1 MLVDLENM
9 QILTMTTSVFISC
22 LIWLLTLSEIKMVA
36 SQELAET
43 LTTDDLLGLAIDC
56 QKFWQLDSTIF
67 IRLE

>member
-1 MLVDLENM
+1 M
-9 QILTMTTSVFISC
+9 QILTMTANMLSSC